1 MITARAEDFVQ
12 GTSCPELG
20 PRSVF
25 LTAQT
30 WNATATSLASVSQR
44 SHYNSHSYLFISP
57 ELSPQHVRL
66 NERRALPS
74 PLERPWPPDWAHHQD
89 LGLRAGL
96 GGRKRRR
103 K

>member
-1 MITARAEDFVQ
+1 MITARAEDSVQ

-30 WNATATSLASVSQR
+30 WNPTATSLASVSQR

-57 ELSPQHVRL
+57 
-66 NERRALPS
+66 
-74 PLERPWPPDWAHHQD
+74 
-89 LGLRAGL
+89 
-96 GGRKRRR
+96 
-103 K
+103 